1 MQTLFHLALHPYVM
15 HANALWCVKRDSP
28 SYLASTRQKRE
39 QEANFLVTKNA
50 QSCTDT
56 LSFQN
61 HRQLLRR
68 NCSPCTSPQKPGNTN
83 KMHNTIIKHHFCSLS
98 SSPPDVWIRDARVDQ
113 APAVRQLSDVS
124 FIGNISDPLLD
135 ADALS
140 RAGILLKDGARASD
154 KGTRIQPW
162 TNPGVY
168 TKEEGVLVFEGFGIF
183 VWQIV

>member
-15 HANALWCVKRDSP
+15 HANALWCVKRDSL
-28 SYLASTRQKRE
+28 SYLASKRYKME
-39 QEANFLVTKNA
+39 QEANFRVTKNA

-56 LSFQN
+56 RFFQN

-68 NCSPCTSPQKPGNTN
+68 NCSPCTSPQKPGITN
-83 KMHNTIIKHHFCSLS
+83 KMHNTITNHHLCSLTS
-98 SSPPDVWIRDARVDQ
+98 NTPVSPAIWIRDPRVEQ
-113 APAVRQLSDVS
+113 SRAVRQLSDVS

-154 KGTRIQPW
+154 KGTRIQP
-162 TNPGVY
+162 
-168 TKEEGVLVFEGFGIF
+168 
-183 VWQIV
+183 

>member
-1 MQTLFHLALHPYVM
+1 M

-28 SYLASTRQKRE
+28 SYLASTSQKQE

-50 QSCTDT
+50 ESCTDT

-68 NCSPCTSPQKPGNTN
+68 NCSPCTSPQKPGITN

-98 SSPPDVWIRDARVDQ
+98 PQTRLVSSWCMDPRCQSGSSSCSSSAIRR
-113 APAVRQLSDVS
+113 
-124 FIGNISDPLLD
+124 IIHWNISDPLLD

-168 TKEEGVLVFEGFGIF
+168 TKEEGVLFFEGFGIF
-183 VWQIV
+183 VW